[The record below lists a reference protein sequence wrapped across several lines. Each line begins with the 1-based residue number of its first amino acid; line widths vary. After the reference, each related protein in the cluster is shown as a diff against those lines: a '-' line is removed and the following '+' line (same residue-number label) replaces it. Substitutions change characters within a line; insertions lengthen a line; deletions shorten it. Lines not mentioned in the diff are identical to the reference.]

1 MTHEAGELPEQGAR
15 RLLDQTLEFWIRP
28 EVERRS
34 QAKLLPNGF
43 QLLAGQVLFDLDAG
57 APRVRI
63 NEEVRAL
70 ASVRTPQPL
79 TPGEPVMSNQ
89 VDEFV
94 HIELTDDD
102 PNEGH
107 ITLVR
112 PQGGLGNLFQFSI

>member
-79 TPGEPVMSNQ
+79 TLAS
-89 VDEFV
+89 
-94 HIELTDDD
+94 L
-102 PNEGH
+102 
-107 ITLVR
+107 
-112 PQGGLGNLFQFSI
+112 